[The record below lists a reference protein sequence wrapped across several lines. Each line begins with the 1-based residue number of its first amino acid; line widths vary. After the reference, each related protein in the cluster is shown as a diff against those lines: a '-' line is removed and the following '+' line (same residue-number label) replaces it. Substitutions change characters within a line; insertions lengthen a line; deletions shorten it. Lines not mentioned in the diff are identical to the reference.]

1 VTNPESVAKEPASQ
15 VVGLESLEVVR
26 PQALTMEISR
36 RLLEYL
42 LAGNVEPGEK
52 LPSERRLSEIF
63 GVGRSVV
70 REAIKPL
77 ALLGLVEVR
86 QGDGTYLKSMESDLL
101 PQVIGWGLLLG
112 TKRTLDLVE
121 ARRHIEVI
129 VAGLAA
135 ERRDEEDLE
144 ALSVA
149 LQGMHEAEKAD
160 DYVAADIAF
169 HLAVATA
176 AKNETLYEVMSSVRS
191 LLQVWI
197 AKVGVSV
204 GLSVSAAEHDSI
216 FEAIKNGD
224 TEAAAQT
231 MDAHMEWAV
240 EHLVKTLEDERG

>member
-1 VTNPESVAKEPASQ
+1 
-15 VVGLESLEVVR
+15 LESLEVVR
-26 PQALTMEISR
+26 PQAITMEISR

-52 LPSERRLSEIF
+52 LPSERRLAEIL

-129 VAGLAA
+129 LSRLAA
-135 ERRDEEDLE
+135 ERRDAEDLDGLSA
-144 ALSVA
+144 ALR
-149 LQGMHEAEKAD
+149 GMHEAED
-160 DYVAADIAF
+160 PDEYVAADIAF
-169 HLAVATA
+169 HLAVAKA
-176 AKNETLYEVMSSVRS
+176 AKNDTLYEVISSVRS

-204 GLSVSAAEHDSI
+204 GLSVAAAEHDPI
-216 FEAIKNGD
+216 FEAIMHGD

-231 MDAHMEWAV
+231 MDAHMAWAV
-240 EHLVKTLEDERG
+240 EHLVETLEEERG